1 VRGLCRKER
10 LSMKPIL
17 VAVVAGVLVCG
28 ICPPLRAADNYS
40 ERPFGGP
47 PPPRGG
53 DRGLKLKG
61 FICRTPSGTC
71 RMTASRPVGSEC
83 ACPSGSSSQAG
94 KVER

>member
-1 VRGLCRKER
+1 MTLLR
-10 LSMKPIL
+10 
-17 VAVVAGVLVCG
+17 VAAVTAVLVCG
-28 ICPPLRAADNYS
+28 FCSPLPAADSFN

-83 ACPSGSSSQAG
+83 ACPSGSSSEAG